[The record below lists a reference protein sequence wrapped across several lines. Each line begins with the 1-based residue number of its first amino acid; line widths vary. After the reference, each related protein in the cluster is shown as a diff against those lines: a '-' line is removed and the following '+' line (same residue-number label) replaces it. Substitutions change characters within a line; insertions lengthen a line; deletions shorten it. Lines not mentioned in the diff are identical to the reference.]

1 MTGELTA
8 AISTFAASASYDDV
22 PTAVRERAG
31 IHILDSLGLA
41 LAGAVSPVAGIVRS
55 WLADQE
61 IAGRGSTIFGT
72 RLRAPPRFAAQAN
85 AAAIHAE
92 NFDDTSPQA
101 DPGRTGGIHASAA
114 VLPTV
119 FAVGEAR
126 GCSGADVVMAYLVG
140 VEVASR
146 LNHAMAPR
154 HYADGFHVT
163 GTLGIFGA
171 VAAAARLMDLDS
183 GAAAHALGIAASRA
197 GGVRRNFGTMT
208 EILHPAHAAEDGIA
222 AAELALRGV
231 TAAPDALDG
240 PGGYIAAAGGGADE
254 TAIVGRLAAP
264 WVFEDPGVWI
274 KPHPSGAL
282 AHPAAACLLDLMNAG
297 EISAAD
303 VATIRVRTNR
313 RIVNTLLAGLPRNPT
328 EARFSMGFILAVIA
342 IEGRAGL
349 AEFTE
354 ATLHRP
360 DIRAM
365 MARVEHTAFDREAAG
380 FTNVTTFVAVDTTDG
395 RRLEGRVDGARG
407 STLSPFTT
415 GETTAKFRDCA
426 AHGGHPPEKTAI
438 IPALVGALDKERDL
452 MPLCDAMSR

>member
-1 MTGELTA
+1 MTGEITA
-8 AISTFAASASYDDV
+8 AISAFTASATYDDV
-22 PTAVRERAG
+22 PAAVRQRAG

-41 LAGAVSPVAGIVRS
+41 LAGAVSPVAGIVRD

-61 IAGRGSTIFGT
+61 VTGRGSTIFGT
-72 RLRAPPRFAAQAN
+72 RLRAPPRFAAHAN
-85 AAAIHAE
+85 AASIHAD
-92 NFDDTSPQA
+92 NYDDTSPQA
-101 DPGRTGGIHASAA
+101 DPGRTGGIHASAV
-114 VLPTV
+114 VLPTAL
-119 FAVGEAR
+119 AVGETR
-126 GCSGADVVMAYLVG
+126 RCSGADVVMAYLVG

-171 VAAAARLMDLDS
+171 ATAASRLMGLDP
-183 GAAAHALGIAASRA
+183 GATAHALGIAASRA

-240 PGGYIAAAGGGADE
+240 PGGYIAAAGGGADT
-254 TAIVGRLAAP
+254 TAIVDKLAAP

-282 AHPAAACLLDLMNAG
+282 AHPAAACLLDLMNTAG
-297 EISAAD
+297 ISAAD
-303 VATIRVRTNR
+303 IATIRARTNH

-328 EARFSMGFILAVIA
+328 EARFSMAFILAVIA

-349 AEFTE
+349 AEFTD
-354 ATLHRP
+354 AVLRRA
-360 DIRAM
+360 DVRAM
-365 MARVEHTAFDREAAG
+365 MARVEHTAFDREVAG
-380 FTNVTTFVAVDTTDG
+380 FTNVTSFVSVDTKDG
-395 RRLEGRVDGARG
+395 RRLEGRVDGALG
-407 STLSPFTT
+407 STLAPFTIDDA
-415 GETTAKFRDCA
+415 TAKFGACA
-426 AHGGHPPEKTAI
+426 AHGGHPPEKTAM
-438 IPALVGALDKERDL
+438 IPALVAALDRQENLER
-452 MPLCDAMSR
+452 LCEAMWR